1 MTLAH
6 LCPQALG
13 CLLYKLC
20 YFTLPFGESQVAIC
34 DGSFTIPDN
43 SRYSH
48 DMHCLIRKFT
58 FIFSV
63 MQNKAFICALQ
74 VLINSQ
80 YASYMHANKQL
91 VNS

>member
-1 MTLAH
+1 MTSYRVYVFISLSA
-6 LCPQALG
+6 QALG

-48 DMHCLIRKFT
+48 EMHCLISKY
-58 FIFSV
+58 S
-63 MQNKAFICALQ
+63 ICLDHAT
-74 VLINSQ
+74 VLLSE
-80 YASYMHANKQL
+80 Y
-91 VNS
+91 V